1 MKRMMALVCLL
12 VLLGTSALAL
22 DGETAVYTLGG
33 SEADVVHD
41 AASMHDGGV
50 LLAGF
55 TQSSDGTLSDRTK
68 TGRTGWLACVD
79 AQGKTRWNF
88 CSRQGSN
95 DHMRAPVAH
104 ADGTITVLLSANGN
118 EKNLIELI
126 RLSGQG
132 EVISRRKILELSN
145 EQGQCLV
152 EKPGV
157 FAGGYVLAGASSD
170 EPFLHI
176 TYRWF
181 DFEGNLL
188 KTVDRQWDGAVMA
201 VSESHIIEAHD
212 GAYWLCRIDERG
224 NDTRLCRLLES
235 SGRDRLERMTFT
247 SLASLDDGGALA
259 CMHQRRTEGPLNRLI
274 RFGAD
279 GGVVWQADLGGFV
292 PDDVCAVEDGFALTG
307 EIRPGECILYW
318 GDAQGNLLGSSTLSR
333 AYDYNE
339 AQTLAILADGR
350 AAHAGVTQGGPGSS
364 GWANYDVRLSIAAK
378 P

>member
-1 MKRMMALVCLL
+1 MKTCIAALLMCA
-12 VLLGTSALAL
+12 LLGAPACGGAL
-22 DGETAVYTLGG
+22 ETYALGG

-41 AASMHDGGV
+41 VAAMADGGV

-55 TQSSDGTLSDRTK
+55 TQSHDGTLSDRTK
-68 TGRTGWLACVD
+68 TGWTGWLACVD
-79 AQGKTRWNF
+79 AQGNTRWNF

-95 DHMRAPVAH
+95 DYMRAPVAH
-104 ADGTITVLLSANGN
+104 ADGTITVLLAGNGS
-118 EKNLIELI
+118 ERNLIELI
-126 RLSGQG
+126 RLNARGD
-132 EVISRRKILELSN
+132 VISRKTILELRN
-145 EQGQCLV
+145 KQGQCLI

-170 EPFLHI
+170 EPFLRI

-212 GAYWLCRIDERG
+212 GAYWLCSIDARG
-224 NDTRLCRLLES
+224 NDTRLCKLFES
-235 SGRDRLERMTFT
+235 NGRDRIERMTFT

-259 CMHQRRTEGPLNRLI
+259 CMRQGEDAKNNRLI

-279 GGVVWQADLGGFV
+279 GSVVWQLDLGGFV
-292 PDDVCAVEDGFALTG
+292 PDDVCAVQGGFAMTG
-307 EIRPGECILYW
+307 EIRLGECRLYW
-318 GDAQGNLLGSSTLSR
+318 GDERGNLLGSGTLSR
-333 AYDYNE
+333 VYEYNE
-339 AQTLAILADGR
+339 ARTLAILADGR
-350 AAHAGVTQGGPGSS
+350 AAHAGVTQGEPGS
-364 GWANYDVRLSIAAK
+364 GEWVNYDVSLSIAEK